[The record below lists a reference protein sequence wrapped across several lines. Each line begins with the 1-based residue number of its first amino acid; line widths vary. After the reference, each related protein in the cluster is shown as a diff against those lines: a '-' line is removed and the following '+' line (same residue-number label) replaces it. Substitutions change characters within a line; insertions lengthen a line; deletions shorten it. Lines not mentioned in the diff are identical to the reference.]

1 MKAFSSRTP
10 WFAPFLI
17 FFFCLLLSTS
27 CKKDEDPSAQTKESA
42 GDANRKKATL
52 YPADVA
58 LSWINMQLKLNQTT
72 PSSPTVQA
80 RRFAYT
86 AIALY
91 ESVLPGLPNGHKTLV
106 GQLNG
111 LPALPAPLSGL
122 SYHWLASANATL
134 AAMNR
139 NFFPATSAEN
149 KAAIDA
155 LEASNNAVYQ
165 AQVPADEF
173 NRSVELGKQI
183 AAAVFEWSKSD
194 GWDNATP
201 YTLPVGIPGIWVPT
215 PPAMAP
221 PALPNWGKC
230 RPLVADSDKNA
241 DQGTLIAYSE
251 EMDSPYFAMAKEVYD
266 LSQNATAEQKAIAFY
281 WADNPDGKSYA
292 AGHWL
297 SILAQILVLEKAT
310 LDEAVVA
317 YAQMTIAQ
325 SDATISCWKGKYK
338 YNTLRPITYIR
349 EVMQKSDWLPLLGG
363 TPPHPEYPS
372 GHAVG
377 SGACSQTLTY
387 LFGPNYKFTDYSNDP
402 LGLAPRSYDSFEK
415 AANEAGDSR
424 VYGGIHYANSCEV
437 SQKQGRKVAQ
447 NVNKL
452 KFKN

>member
-1 MKAFSSRTP
+1 MKTFSPLKP
-10 WFAPFLI
+10 WFVPFLV
-17 FFFCLLLSTS
+17 FFICLLLSTS
-27 CKKDEDPSAQTKESA
+27 CKKDEDPSAQKKE
-42 GDANRKKATL
+42 GTDDTNRKKATV
-52 YPADVA
+52 YPADIA
-58 LSWINMQLKLNQTT
+58 LSWINLQLKLNQTT

-111 LPALPAPLSGL
+111 LSALPAPLSGL

-139 NFFPATSAEN
+139 NFFPGTSAEN

-155 LEASNNAVYQ
+155 LETANNAIYQ

-194 GWDNATP
+194 GWDNAAP
-201 YTLPVGIPGIWVPT
+201 YILPVGIGLWVPT
-215 PPAMAP
+215 PPALAP
-221 PALPNWGKC
+221 AALPNWGKC
-230 RPLVADSDKNA
+230 RPLVAGSDDGA
-241 DQGTLIAYSE
+241 DQGAPIAY
-251 EMDSPYFAMAKEVYD
+251 DTDINSPYFAQAKEVYD

-281 WADNPDGKSYA
+281 WADNPDGKSFS

-297 SILAQILVLEKAT
+297 SILAQVLVQEKAT

-325 SDATISCWKGKYK
+325 ADAAISCWKGKYK
-338 YNTLRPITYIR
+338 YNTLRPVTYIR
-349 EVMQKSDWLPLLGG
+349 EVMLKSDWLPLLGG

-372 GHAVG
+372 GHAVS

-387 LFGPNYKFTDYSNDP
+387 LFGPNYQFTDHSNDP
-402 LGLAPRSYDSFEK
+402 LGLSPRSYDSFEK
-415 AANEAGDSR
+415 AAVEAGNSR
-424 VYGGIHYANSCEV
+424 VYGGIHYSNSCEV
-437 SQKQGRKVAQ
+437 SLRQGKKIAQ